1 MKKTWQA
8 PRILVQEFEANE
20 YVAACYSLYC
30 KVAGDGKGKYNRDAK
45 FNYNVD
51 SWGNFGTIYGDWKD
65 HGKPCALGTS
75 YDEVSGNFY
84 ETGKLSKASEIRID
98 DEVLSDGTQYATW
111 ISHDVNGS
119 GYYTHYGFA
128 KAVDNRPNHS

>member
-20 YVAACYSLYC
+20 YVAACYSLFC
-30 KVAGDGKGKYNRDAK
+30 AVAGDGKGNFNKDTK
-45 FNYNVD
+45 FNYD
-51 SWGNFGTIYGDWKD
+51 RSWGNFGTIYGDGKT
-65 HGKPCALGTS
+65 HGRPCALGTS
-75 YDEVSGNFY
+75 YDEDSGHFY
-84 ETGKLSKASEIRID
+84 ETGKLSEASDIRID

-119 GYYTHYGFA
+119 GDYTHYGFA
-128 KAVDNRPNHS
+128 KAVDGRPNHS